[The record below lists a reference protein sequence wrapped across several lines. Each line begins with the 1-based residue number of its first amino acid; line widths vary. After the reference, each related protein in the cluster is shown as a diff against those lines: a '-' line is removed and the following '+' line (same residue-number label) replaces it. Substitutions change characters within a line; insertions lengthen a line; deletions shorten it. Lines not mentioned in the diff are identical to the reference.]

1 MNLLLRLP
9 YKFAVNLGLTI
20 LCSVMVFH
28 ILVLT
33 QIIPYQI
40 VWAGRLN
47 SIDEMQRFETI
58 SILINCF
65 IILIIAIKG
74 NYLNFKFST
83 KIINS
88 LLWLF
93 VILFSLNTIGN
104 LIAKSNFE
112 KIVFTPLTFILAI
125 LCFRIIKEGQKS

>member
-9 YKFAVNLGLTI
+9 YKFAVNFLLTI

-28 ILVLT
+28 FLVLI

-47 SIDEMQRFETI
+47 SIAEMQRFETI

-65 IILIIAIKG
+65 IILIITIKG
-74 NYLNFKFST
+74 NYLNFKFSS

-104 LIAKSNFE
+104 LMAKSNFE
-112 KIVFTPLTFILAI
+112 KLVFTPLTFILAI

>member
-9 YKFAVNLGLTI
+9 YKFAVNFLLTI

-28 ILVLT
+28 FLVLI

-40 VWAGRLN
+40 VWVGRLN
-47 SIDEMQRFETI
+47 SIAEMQRFETI
-58 SILINCF
+58 SIITNCF
-65 IILIIAIKG
+65 IILIITIKG

-93 VILFSLNTIGN
+93 IILFSLNTIGN
-104 LIAKSNFE
+104 LMAKSNFE
-112 KIVFTPLTFILAI
+112 KLVFTPLTFILA
-125 LCFRIIKEGQKS
+125 LLSFRIIKEGQKS

>member
-9 YKFAVNLGLTI
+9 YKFAVNFLLTI

-28 ILVLT
+28 FLVLI

-47 SIDEMQRFETI
+47 SIAEMQRFETI

-65 IILIIAIKG
+65 IILIITIKG
-74 NYLNFKFST
+74 NYLNFKFSS

-88 LLWLF
+88 LVWLF
-93 VILFSLNTIGN
+93 VILFSFNTIGN
-104 LIAKSNFE
+104 LMAKSNFE
-112 KIVFTPLTFILAI
+112 KLVFTPLTFILAI

>member
-1 MNLLLRLP
+1 MITLLS
-9 YKFAVNLGLTI
+9 AVVI
-20 LCSVMVFH
+20 IH
-28 ILVLT
+28 ILVLI
-33 QIIPYQI
+33 QILPYQI

-47 SIDEMQRFETI
+47 SIAEMQRFETI
-58 SILINCF
+58 SIIINCF

-88 LLWLF
+88 LLWFF

-104 LIAKSNFE
+104 IMAKSHFE
-112 KIVFTPLTFILAI
+112 KLVFTPLTFILAI
-125 LCFRIIKEGQKS
+125 LCFRIIKKDKNHKIV